1 MATGVPA
8 GHDHSGC
15 KAQGNRETPKGTG
28 QKRLEAG
35 FSGKTGR
42 DRKSL
47 PTRTTASA
55 DEINPEFEMKPKM
68 RLFVALKPNEEYA
81 VLTESF
87 LQRI

>member
-35 FSGKTGR
+35 VERVAWRVQEREGR
-42 DRKSL
+42 GEAEDQTEEE
-47 PTRTTASA
+47 TRGRQWDDGTH
-55 DEINPEFEMKPKM
+55 P
-68 RLFVALKPNEEYA
+68 
-81 VLTESF
+81 
-87 LQRI
+87 